1 MQTNDLIEIL
11 AKDARATAPS
21 PVMVLAGAAVV
32 AIMVAAAVFF
42 SVLGPRPDFALAMS
56 TTRFALKFVVTGALV
71 VTALA
76 LAARLA
82 RPGAGLGA
90 MNWLL
95 LAPLILLVAVLG
107 EFRAIPSADWHT
119 RWIGTNSLVCM
130 MSIPLIGVGPLA
142 VFLVAIRYGA
152 PTRPRLA
159 GAVAGLLAGG
169 LAALFY
175 AAHCP
180 DDSPF
185 FVATWYTIAI
195 AGMAALGALAGQR
208 LLRW

>member
-1 MQTNDLIEIL
+1 MQTNDLIEAL
-11 AKDARATAPS
+11 AKDARSERPS
-21 PVMVLAGAAVV
+21 TLPVLAGTAAVAV
-32 AIMVAAAVFF
+32 VIAGAVFF
-42 SVLGPRPDFALAMS
+42 AVLGPRPDFALAMGTS
-56 TTRFALKFVVTGALV
+56 RFVLKFVVTGALAA
-71 VTALA
+71 TAFA
-76 LAARLA
+76 CTASLA
-82 RPGAGLGA
+82 RPGASLRA
-90 MNWLL
+90 TFLLL
-95 LAPLILLVAVLG
+95 LAPLILIVAVLA
-107 EFRAIPSADWHT
+107 EFQAVPPVDWEA

-130 MSIPLIGVGPLA
+130 VSIPLIGIGPLA
-142 VFLVAIRYGA
+142 VFLAALRYGA

-169 LAALFY
+169 IGALFY

-195 AGMAALGALAGQR
+195 AGLAVVGALAGRR

>member
-1 MQTNDLIEIL
+1 MQTNDLIEAL
-11 AKDARATAPS
+11 AKDTRSQGPS
-21 PVMVLAGAAVV
+21 PMLVLAGAAAV
-32 AIMVAAAVFF
+32 AIVIAAAVFF
-42 SVLGPRPDFALAMS
+42 AVLGPRPDFAHAMGTS
-56 TTRFALKFVVTGALV
+56 RFVLKFVVTGALAA
-71 VTALA
+71 TAFA
-76 LAARLA
+76 CTARLA
-82 RPGAGLGA
+82 RPGESLRGTAL
-90 MNWLL
+90 LL
-95 LAPLILLVAVLG
+95 LAPAILIVAVAV
-107 EFRAIPSADWHT
+107 EFQAVPSVDWEA

-130 MSIPLIGVGPLA
+130 MSIPLIGIGPLA
-142 VFLVAIRYGA
+142 VFLAALRYGA

-169 LAALFY
+169 MGALFY

-195 AGMAALGALAGQR
+195 AGLAVVGALAGQR